1 RYENSRTRNKVVVR
15 TKKVMSSI
23 IRDITLIIAYKAGI
37 DITLNQLENH
47 YLAGGNVK
55 KVVNGL
61 IAARRINA
69 DWSFERIVAM
79 DLFGRDVLEEVQNRV
94 SGIDKEE

>member
-1 RYENSRTRNKVVVR
+1 
-15 TKKVMSSI
+15 M
-23 IRDITLIIAYKAGI
+23 
-37 DITLNQLENH
+37 
-47 YLAGGNVK
+47 
-55 KVVNGL
+55 NGL

-94 SGIDKEE
+94 SEIDKEEWA